1 MDLTPTIRRWA
12 LFAAAT
18 LGIAAAWH
26 GLFLAGI
33 AVPLPPVPVDG
44 ASQEFNVQ
52 ESMAWFRTTQLQR
65 QVILLIATAGFLGL
79 AGLGGSLGRQP
90 GSGDPGGPIGWDSVG
105 RLLVAAGLVGAVAH
119 TFQLGGHQAVAVASD
134 VLLRLDGVALLH
146 FTIDQVQT
154 VIAAAAYGLFGSGLI
169 ASAIAGRVV
178 GASALW
184 RGAGGLA
191 GGALLGVAAS
201 RLTFDPLD
209 VADPLLFVAAFA
221 LFPAWAVGLPAA
233 LGARAREPSRRVVAV
248 ASR

>member
-1 MDLTPTIRRWA
+1 MDSTPTIRRWA
-12 LFAAAT
+12 IFVAAA
-18 LGIAAAWH
+18 LGLAAAWH

-33 AVPLPPVPVDG
+33 SVPLPPVPVDG

-52 ESMAWFRTTQLQR
+52 ESMAWFRSTQLQR
-65 QVILLIATAGFLGL
+65 QMILLIATAGFLGL
-79 AGLGGSLGRQP
+79 AGLGASLGRQ
-90 GSGDPGGPIGWDSVG
+90 GSPSDPGIPIGLDTSG
-105 RLLVAAGLVGAVAH
+105 RLLVAAGVVGAVAH

-154 VIAAAAYGLFGSGLI
+154 VIAAVAYGLFGGGLI

-191 GGALLGVAAS
+191 GAALLGVAAS

-209 VADPLLFVAAFA
+209 VADPLLFVSAFV

-233 LGARAREPSRRVVAV
+233 LGAREGCPTGHVVAV